1 MDHCDTFKNCLQIL
15 AKHSS
20 DKQSR
25 PELIVDKVK
34 SNVRVVVMA
43 CDPVR
48 RRVHSEECI
57 TPVSEFSIF
66 SVAIAKQLS
75 YKTGMTVAA
84 GRALPLK
91 PSAAPP
97 TRAARQRQCTRA
109 PPQVTCG
116 GYARLSVVPSVLKPM
131 NLRGSLPLLNPH
143 SNVLVDFTGAEVS
156 EAQYSGVHGPE
167 PIVEHEGL
175 GTGIAAWR
183 FVPPVPVQVM
193 YISLRFFPCH
203 LEILWLS
210 SSGQWQRRDMARD
223 CAALQVMKLGINLPK
238 NQQMSPKKVTHH
250 LPSRAPLAGPILGHI
265 TNDYAGTARLT
276 GTGCGSLEN
285 RALPVRRSLRSS
297 SGRQKVLWES
307 LNPSPPAPGR
317 SGK

>member
-66 SVAIAKQLS
+66 SAAIAKQLS

-84 GRALPLK
+84 GRAP
-91 PSAAPP
+91 PPETERCAPDSGCPAKTMHKSP
-97 TRAARQRQCTRA
+97 TTGNLWWVCETFG
-109 PPQVTCG
+109 P
-116 GYARLSVVPSVLKPM
+116 PSVLKPM

-175 GTGIAAWR
+175 GTGIAAWP

-297 SGRQKVLWES
+297 SGRQGFCK
-307 LNPSPPAPGR
+307 
-317 SGK
+317 GK